1 MRGSFRRT
9 FVEYFFIT
17 IGAIIMSLGVGVF
30 LIDAKV
36 VPGGVT
42 GLSMAVHYMTG
53 NTIPVGILMWV
64 LNIPLFIW
72 GIVELGKSFGFRTFW
87 GFTVNAFFIDFLRG
101 DIVKSVR
108 LQDSEAVRYLL
119 ENDFFFLVLI
129 GAVFLGV
136 GLGIIFK
143 FKGTTAGSDIVAAI
157 ARKRWRF
164 KPGITIIVTDFFVI
178 CLAGLAI
185 HVKDLSPETPVI
197 VLMLY
202 SFLLLLIS
210 AQLIDVIIFGFDYA
224 KSAYIIS
231 DKHEEIAKEITIG
244 LGRGATAFHGRGL
257 YRGVERDIIFT
268 VVSRREI
275 FRLVERV
282 RRIDPDAFMIIS
294 RVHEVLGEGFMP
306 RGEVDLDK
314 LTMTKK
320 EKKQLEGNTDA

>member
-1 MRGSFRRT
+1 MKGKFRRT
-9 FVEYFFIT
+9 LVEYVFIT
-17 IGAIIMSLGVGVF
+17 IGAIVMSLGIGVF
-30 LIDAKV
+30 LVDAKV

-53 NTIPVGILMWV
+53 NAVPVGILMWI

-87 GFTVNAFFIDFLRG
+87 GFTVNAFFVDFFRG
-101 DIVKSVR
+101 DIVSSVR
-108 LQDSEAVRYLL
+108 LQESGAVRYLL

-157 ARKRWRF
+157 ARKRWKF
-164 KPGITIIVTDFFVI
+164 KPGITIIATDFVVI

-185 HVKDLSPETPVI
+185 HVNGLSPDTPVI

-202 SFLLLLIS
+202 SFLLLIVS
-210 AQLIDVIIFGFDYA
+210 APLIDVIIFGFDYA

-231 DKHEEIAKEITIG
+231 DKHEEIAREITHG

-282 RRIDPDAFMIIS
+282 RKIDPEAFMIIS

-306 RGEVDLDK
+306 RGEVDLDRLTK
-314 LTMTKK
+314 LKK
-320 EKKQLEGNTDA
+320 NKKQIEGEVET